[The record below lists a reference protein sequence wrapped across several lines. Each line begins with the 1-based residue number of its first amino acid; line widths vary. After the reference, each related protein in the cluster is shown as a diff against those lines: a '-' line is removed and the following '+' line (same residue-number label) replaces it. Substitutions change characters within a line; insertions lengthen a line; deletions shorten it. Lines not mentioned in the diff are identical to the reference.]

1 MTEQE
6 IFDKIQALIA
16 DRFEIDPSKIT
27 NATNFKED
35 LSADS
40 LDLVEFV
47 LTLEDTFGG
56 EISDDDADQLNTVG
70 DVVKYIAAHQENASK

>member
-1 MTEQE
+1 MSEQE

-16 DRFEIDPSKIT
+16 DRFEIDPAKIT
-27 NATNFKED
+27 NATNFKQD

-56 EISDDDADQLNTVG
+56 EISDEDADKLNTVG
-70 DVVKYIAAHQENASK
+70 DVVKYIAAQQK

>member
-1 MTEQE
+1 MSEQE

-16 DRFEIDPSKIT
+16 DRFEIDPAKIT
-27 NATNFKED
+27 NATNFKQD

-47 LTLEDTFGG
+47 LTLEDTFDG
-56 EISDDDADQLNTVG
+56 EISDEDADKLNTVG
-70 DVVKYIAAHQENASK
+70 DVVQYIAAQQK

>member
-1 MTEQE
+1 MSEQE

-16 DRFEIDPSKIT
+16 DRFEIDPAKIT
-27 NATNFKED
+27 NATNFKQD

-56 EISDDDADQLNTVG
+56 EISDEDADKLNTVG
-70 DVVKYIAAHQENASK
+70 DVVQYIAAQQK

>member
-1 MTEQE
+1 MSEQE

-16 DRFEIDPSKIT
+16 DRFEIDPVKIT
-27 NATNFKED
+27 NATNFKQD

-56 EISDDDADQLNTVG
+56 EISDEDADKLNTVG
-70 DVVKYIAAHQENASK
+70 DVVQYIAAQQK

>member
-1 MTEQE
+1 MSEQE

-16 DRFEIDPSKIT
+16 DRFEIDPAKIT
-27 NATNFKED
+27 NATNFKQD

-47 LTLEDTFGG
+47 LTLEDIFGG
-56 EISDDDADQLNTVG
+56 EISDEDADKLNTVG
-70 DVVKYIAAHQENASK
+70 DVVQYIAAQQK

>member
-1 MTEQE
+1 MSEQE
-6 IFDKIQALIA
+6 IFDKIQSLIA
-16 DRFEIDPSKIT
+16 DRFEIDPAKIT
-27 NATNFKED
+27 NDTNFKQD

-56 EISDDDADQLNTVG
+56 EISDEDAENLNTVG
-70 DVVKYIAAHQENASK
+70 DVVKYIAAHQD

>member
-1 MTEQE
+1 MSEQE

-16 DRFEIDPSKIT
+16 DRFEIDPAKIT
-27 NATNFKED
+27 NATNFKQD

-56 EISDDDADQLNTVG
+56 EISDEDADKLNTVD
-70 DVVKYIAAHQENASK
+70 DVVQYIAAQQK

>member
-1 MTEQE
+1 MSEQE

-16 DRFEIDPSKIT
+16 DRFEIDPAKIT
-27 NATNFKED
+27 NATNFEQD

-56 EISDDDADQLNTVG
+56 EISDEDADKLNTVG
-70 DVVKYIAAHQENASK
+70 DVVQYIAAQQK